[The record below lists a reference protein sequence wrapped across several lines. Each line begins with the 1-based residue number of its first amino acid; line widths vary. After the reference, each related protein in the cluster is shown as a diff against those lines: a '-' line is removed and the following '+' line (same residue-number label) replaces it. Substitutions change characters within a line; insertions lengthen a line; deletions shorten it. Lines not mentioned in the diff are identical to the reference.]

1 MIRQIWKVRNTAGG
15 QPEPPPTATQE
26 TAAVQLAPQ
35 NDESNRKL
43 ASAAMED
50 ALPPDDDGTKRPKD
64 RQTLLLGSTQS
75 ASKALTDPTLS
86 VCAFDPHSGTVY
98 ALVDNDTAKTS
109 ASDNSAALE
118 ESKEGPPTTKAPP
131 PGILQMPAALTI
143 ATEGA
148 GTGLS
153 AEPVDEAAGSHPT
166 ASSTSPCDFSPL
178 QDLNAAVAEHDPF
191 ARAMTGAAAE
201 SSNKSDRVSA
211 TNFLRFSPT
220 FSSNNVVITNNG
232 LTTYATSA
240 VGSSD
245 NFANAVIGSIGFSEG
260 VHYWEVICPIFCN
273 SIDFG
278 VTFNPHKV
286 TKNNTISE
294 QFLSTTKRTV
304 GVMLDLSRGQISFWL
319 NSRMLKKNKT
329 KELKKPGL
337 TWYPYIRLQEP
348 NIPAILNPFC
358 RLPMADTLA
367 PKFRKKLPQSLTNH
381 SLSHG

>member
-1 MIRQIWKVRNTAGG
+1 M
-15 QPEPPPTATQE
+15 
-26 TAAVQLAPQ
+26 QLAPQ

-232 LTTYATSA
+232 KFASSSA
-240 VGSSD
+240 L
-245 NFANAVIGSIGFSEG
+245 
-260 VHYWEVICPIFCN
+260 C
-273 SIDFG
+273 
-278 VTFNPHKV
+278 
-286 TKNNTISE
+286 
-294 QFLSTTKRTV
+294 
-304 GVMLDLSRGQISFWL
+304 
-319 NSRMLKKNKT
+319 
-329 KELKKPGL
+329 
-337 TWYPYIRLQEP
+337 
-348 NIPAILNPFC
+348 
-358 RLPMADTLA
+358 
-367 PKFRKKLPQSLTNH
+367 SLL
-381 SLSHG
+381 SLSSSLARFYCARQGSPMFVWTVSTLRNLAQIKLVKSKLVAINHTLTVDIFGWLLYAKTPNLKNTPKLNQTQLITIFIKYRPYHLRHLRRGLQR